1 MKKFV
6 AIQTIGSCISVTAA
20 LLLAA
25 ALSKTT
31 FAYTE
36 LSIVFA
42 SILVAVFTSIHIYGH
57 GTATL
62 DVKKRS
68 IEMSEELYNR
78 DNIVLTT
85 VIPDESNDME

>member
-6 AIQTIGSCISVTAA
+6 AIQTIGGCISVTAA
-20 LLLAA
+20 LFLAA

-42 SILVAVFTSIHIYGH
+42 SIFVAIFTSIHIYGH

-62 DVKKRS
+62 DVKTRS
-68 IEMSEELYNR
+68 IKMSEESFNR